1 VSDQHGATAAEPS
14 GSPPT
19 ADAPGPA
26 GPSIAPRRV
35 DLPPTPPTRPLSASE
50 QVAAEQAARAA
61 EARAATVAAAAPA
74 PVISA
79 PTAEAVAAATAGTTT
94 VARPPLSPPLEP
106 AAAPPVPVPAP
117 APVPVARPV
126 APRRPSRTLPPGETA
141 APEDRSDRR
150 RLSRREQKQLGRLR
164 ARKVRRVVRHI
175 EPWSVFKL
183 SLLFYICLYITLEVA
198 GLLLWNLAVSAG
210 TIDNII
216 DFVNDLGGGELTI
229 DGSVIFRASVIAGGV
244 LVIAGSLFNV
254 LLAVLFNL
262 ISDLV
267 GGIRVTVIE
276 EENVRYAPATRPT
289 PGPGR

>member
-1 VSDQHGATAAEPS
+1 M
-14 GSPPT
+14 
-19 ADAPGPA
+19 
-26 GPSIAPRRV
+26 
-35 DLPPTPPTRPLSASE
+35 
-50 QVAAEQAARAA
+50 
-61 EARAATVAAAAPA
+61 
-74 PVISA
+74 
-79 PTAEAVAAATAGTTT
+79 
-94 VARPPLSPPLEP
+94 
-106 AAAPPVPVPAP
+106 
-117 APVPVARPV
+117 
-126 APRRPSRTLPPGETA
+126 PPGETGI
-141 APEDRSDRR
+141 PEDGSDRR

-164 ARKVRRVVRHI
+164 ARKVRRVIRHI

-183 SLLFYICLYITLEVA
+183 SLLFYICLFVTLEVA
-198 GLLLWNLAVSAG
+198 AVLLWNLAVSAG

-229 DGSVIFRASVIAGGV
+229 DGSVIFRASLIGGGV

-276 EENVRYAPATRPT
+276 EENVRYAPATRAAQAARST